1 MLLFLKS
8 DTKLDLTIIS
18 INNELFIYLLFL
30 FNS

>member
-1 MLLFLKS
+1 MHLFLKS
-8 DTKLDLTIIS
+8 YTKLDLTIIS